1 MAPGRFFGRLACG
14 PASRW
19 EFSGL
24 WLLPL
29 LLGVLARGAE
39 PLPPADRGDVAY
51 GPHERHRLDL
61 WRPRAEGVTPL
72 LVFIHGG
79 GWHGGEKSSLPI
91 ELLGAMREAGIA
103 VASINYRFTSIA
115 RLPGP
120 VHDAARAV
128 QFLRSK
134 AQDWKLDAARVGA
147 AGVSAGGCSAL
158 WLACHDDL
166 AAPQD
171 PDPVLRQSTRLQVA
185 AGYSP
190 QTSLDPKVIV
200 GWIGEE
206 VLKHP
211 MIQRAIGAKKR
222 EDILGRYAEHG
233 ALLREFSAVGHVS
246 KDDPPMLLTF
256 PTMGPLP
263 AANPG
268 NAIHHAVFGL
278 KLQQAA
284 VAVGVECVLRLED
297 APGAAPTPAAF
308 LVRHL
313 QVGRESRA
321 SGR

>member
-1 MAPGRFFGRLACG
+1 MKTA
-14 PASRW
+14 W
-19 EFSGL
+19 
-24 WLLPL
+24 PL
-29 LLGVLARGAE
+29 LLLLSVLARGAE
-39 PLPPADRGDVAY
+39 PLPPADLVDVAY

-61 WRPRAEGVTPL
+61 WRAPVEGATPL

-79 GWHGGEKSSLPI
+79 GWHGGDKSSLPI
-91 ELLGAMREAGIA
+91 ELLSAMRQAGIA

-128 QFLRSK
+128 QFLRSQ
-134 AQDWKLDAARVGA
+134 ASAWRLDPARMGA
-147 AGVSAGGCSAL
+147 VGVSAGGCSAL

-171 PDPVLRQSTRLQVA
+171 LDPVRRQSTRLQVA
-185 AGYSP
+185 VGYSP
-190 QTSLDPKVIV
+190 QTSLDPKEVV

-222 EDILGRYAEHG
+222 VDIVGRYEEHG
-233 ALLREFSAVGHVS
+233 ALLREFSPLAHVS

-256 PTMGPLP
+256 PSMGPLP

-284 VAVGVECVLRLED
+284 AAVGVECVLRLED

-313 QVGRESRA
+313 QAGRDSRA